1 MYNHVAGPSCS
12 LHFLGVNSD
21 YFITDGGG
29 HHSNISG
36 CGNTLSPNSPPSMA
50 LILDSLRWLVAEYRV
65 DGFRFDAAGVLAR
78 RPNGS
83 PSSDP
88 SALLLAI
95 AGDPLLADRKIIVEP
110 WDAGDGVSS
119 PNYLNG
125 HYPLRTALEWNPD
138 HGRALRRFLFHG
150 GSENARA
157 FAKAL
162 RGHRL
167 LFASRPYGAAHSVNY
182 ISCHDGFALAD
193 YISFNSRTN
202 ADGYD
207 DDTSFN
213 HGHEGPTTDPT
224 TTALR
229 LAQARNLTLA
239 LALSRGTPM
248 ISMGCEAGLSKG
260 GNNNCYDVDGDA
272 NRLPADVDAVPL
284 TAFTRAALALRKYE
298 PCLDG
303 TDFYDTPDSTLV
315 WVDARGEKR
324 GAKKIRRGR
333 AAKRDG
339 ANDKTGD
346 VGGLANQCESESL
359 VCWTVGELYCMF
371 YAGKEAIAV
380 TLPRVEEG
388 GRLWTLVCDTR
399 AESGDYFA
407 KDDAA
412 EVVKHGG
419 SVSVA
424 GKSARVYRLT

>member
-1 MYNHVAGPSCS
+1 
-12 LHFLGVNSD
+12 
-21 YFITDGGG
+21 
-29 HHSNISG
+29 
-36 CGNTLSPNSPPSMA
+36 MA

-78 RPNGS
+78 SPNGS

-88 SALLLAI
+88 SPLLLAI

-150 GSENARA
+150 GPENARA

-162 RGHRL
+162 RGHRP

-193 YISFNSRTN
+193 YVSFNSRTN

-207 DDTSFN
+207 DDTSHN

-224 TTALR
+224 ITALR

-248 ISMGCEAGLSKG
+248 ISMRCEAGLSKG
-260 GNNNCYDVDGDA
+260 GNNNCYEVDGDA
-272 NRLPADVDAVPL
+272 NRLPVDVDAAPL
-284 TAFTRAALALRKYE
+284 TAFTRAALALRKRE

-303 TDFYDTPDSTLV
+303 TDFYDAPESTLV
-315 WVDARGEKR
+315 WVDARGAERGSRKSGR
-324 GAKKIRRGR
+324 VRASKSDGAKGQ
-333 AAKRDG
+333 
-339 ANDKTGD
+339 TVD
-346 VGGLANQCESESL
+346 VGGLAKPKALQGESDSL
-359 VCWTVGELYCMF
+359 VCWTVGELYCLF
-371 YAGKEAIAV
+371 YAGKETIAV
-380 TLPRVEEG
+380 TLPRVEED
-388 GRLWTLVCDTR
+388 GRLWRLVCHTR

-407 KDDAA
+407 KDGVA
-412 EVVKHGG
+412 EIVKRGE
-419 SVSVA
+419 SVSVL
-424 GKSARVYRLT
+424 GKSARVYRLA